1 MCRAS
6 GVKTARYQLY
16 GLWENSQE
24 YDNNKGRGEKS
35 LGGGGGGKG
44 NVAIV
49 FQSFTSRKGDCSTLV
64 VFLPLFSFFPPH
76 F

>member
-1 MCRAS
+1 MVCGKIVKNMTTIKGEGKRAW
-6 GVKTARYQLY
+6 V
-16 GLWENSQE
+16 
-24 YDNNKGRGEKS
+24 
-35 LGGGGGGKG
+35 GGGGKG